1 MSILDGEY
9 LLFGEGDSMRVAQ
22 TLRLLRAAYMKD
34 APWHAVSECADSL
47 VSRDCASGRKMLDVT
62 SPMWVR
68 GDTLFIPS
76 VFAQYNNS
84 WEADPVQDEK
94 TPLLRSMVR
103 RPIGSSLA

>member
-1 MSILDGEY
+1 
-9 LLFGEGDSMRVAQ
+9 
-22 TLRLLRAAYMKD
+22 
-34 APWHAVSECADSL
+34 
-47 VSRDCASGRKMLDVT
+47 MLDVT

-103 RPIGSSLA
+103 RPIGSSLAPLSHTHSVTPGPLSHSAHATLFSLDCVRCASLSLCVWRW

>member
-1 MSILDGEY
+1 MFVRDDA
-9 LLFGEGDSMRVAQ
+9 LFV
-22 TLRLLRAAYMKD
+22 
-34 APWHAVSECADSL
+34 PC
-47 VSRDCASGRKMLDVT
+47 
-62 SPMWVR
+62 
-68 GDTLFIPS
+68 